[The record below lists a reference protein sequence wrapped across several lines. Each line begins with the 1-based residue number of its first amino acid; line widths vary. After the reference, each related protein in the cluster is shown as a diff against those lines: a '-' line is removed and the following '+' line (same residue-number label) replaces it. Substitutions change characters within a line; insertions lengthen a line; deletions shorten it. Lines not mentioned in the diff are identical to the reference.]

1 MSKQRVSR
9 YTYKRKGVTGLIEVP
24 PYDRTK
30 RKKLKKIKRIVG
42 KPSTVKR
49 RIVRNQY
56 GELITVWE

>member
-1 MSKQRVSR
+1 MKQSVSR
-9 YTYKRKGVTGLIEVP
+9 YTYKRKGVKGPINVP

-42 KPSTVKR
+42 KPTTVKR